1 MKIKLNLKN
10 ILKKVILI
18 IVGIYL
24 VITFIKQQKKI
35 NSYNSN
41 IDYLSTKIE
50 EAQDNK
56 AELTAVRDNINS
68 PEYIEEVAR
77 EKLNMYKPNEK
88 VYIDIGS

>member
-1 MKIKLNLKN
+1 MKMKLNLKS
-10 ILKKVILI
+10 ILTKLILI

-24 VITFIKQQKKI
+24 VITFVKQQKKI
-35 NSYNSN
+35 NSYDSN
-41 IDYLSTKIE
+41 IDYFLSKIE
-50 EAQDNK
+50 DEEDNK
-56 AELTAVRDNINS
+56 AELTAIRDNINS

>member
-35 NSYNSN
+35 NSYDSN

>member
-88 VYIDIGS
+88 VYIDIGN

>member
-1 MKIKLNLKN
+1 MKMKLNLKK

-41 IDYLSTKIE
+41 IDYLSSKIE

-56 AELTAVRDNINS
+56 SELTTIRDNINS
-68 PEYIEEVAR
+68 PEYIEELAR